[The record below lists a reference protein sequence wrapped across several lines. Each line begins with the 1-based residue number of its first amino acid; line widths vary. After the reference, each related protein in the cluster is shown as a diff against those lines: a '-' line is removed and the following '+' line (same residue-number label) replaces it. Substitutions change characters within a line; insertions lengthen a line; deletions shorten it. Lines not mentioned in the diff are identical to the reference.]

1 MKLPLYQVDAFSRS
15 VFGGNPAGVVPLDR
29 WIDDRTMQA
38 IAAENNLAETAFF
51 TPEADGF
58 RIRWFTPEVEIDL
71 CGHATLASAHIL
83 FTRLEPGREAVE
95 FASKSGPL
103 RVTRDGER
111 LVLDF
116 PVWTPV
122 PCASPAGLCEALG
135 AEPNETFRGGSD
147 FLLVFE
153 NEAQVRA
160 LAPDF
165 GALRRVDARGVIAT
179 APGGDVDFV
188 SRFFAPA
195 AGVNEDP
202 VTGSAHCA
210 LTPYWVARL
219 GKNPLRARQISK
231 RVGELECELAG
242 NRVKIAGQA
251 AVYLEGSI
259 TVG

>member
-1 MKLPLYQVDAFSRS
+1 MKLPLYQVDAFSSS
-15 VFGGNPAGVVPLDR
+15 VFGGNPAAVVPLER
-29 WIDDRTMQA
+29 WLDDRTMQA

-51 TPEADGF
+51 AREAGGF
-58 RIRWFTPEVEIDL
+58 RIRWFTPEIEVDL
-71 CGHATLASAHIL
+71 CGHATLASAHVL
-83 FTRLEPGREAVE
+83 FTQLEADRDAVE

-103 RVTRDGER
+103 RVARDGDR

-116 PVWTPV
+116 PVWTPAV
-122 PCASPAGLCEALG
+122 CAPPPGLFEAIG
-135 AEPNETFRGGSD
+135 AEPGETYRGGSD
-147 FLLVFE
+147 YLLVFG
-153 NEAQVRA
+153 NEGEVRA

-165 GALRRVDARGVIAT
+165 AALRRVDARGVITT
-179 APGGDVDFV
+179 APGTDVDFI

-219 GKNPLRARQISK
+219 RRNPLRARQIS
-231 RVGELECELAG
+231 RRGGELECELAG
-242 NRVKIAGQA
+242 DRVKIAGRA
-251 AVYLEGSI
+251 ALYLEGTI

>member
-1 MKLPLYQVDAFSRS
+1 MKLPLYQVDAFSSS
-15 VFGGNPAGVVPLDR
+15 VFGGNPAGVVPLEH

-51 TPEADGF
+51 ARDGEGF
-58 RIRWFTPEVEIDL
+58 HIRWFTPEVEIDL

-83 FTRLEPGREAVE
+83 FTKLEPGREAVE

-103 RVTRDGER
+103 RVTRDRDR

-122 PCASPAGLCEALG
+122 ACAPPPGLFEALG
-135 AEPNETFRGGSD
+135 AEPRETYRGGSD

-160 LAPDF
+160 LVPDF
-165 GALRRVDARGVIAT
+165 GALRRVESRGTIVT
-179 APGGDVDFV
+179 APGDDVAFV
-188 SRFFAPA
+188 SRFFAPS
-195 AGVNEDP
+195 AGVPEDP

-219 GKNPLRARQISK
+219 GKNPLHARQIS
-231 RVGELECELAG
+231 RRGGELTCELAG
-242 NRVKIAGQA
+242 DRVKIAGRA
-251 AVYLEGSI
+251 ALYLEGSI

>member
-1 MKLPLYQVDAFSRS
+1 MKLPLYQVDAFSSS

-29 WIDDRTMQA
+29 WIDERTMLA

-51 TPEADGF
+51 TRDGDGF
-58 RIRWFTPEVEIDL
+58 AIRWFTPEVEIDL

-83 FTRLEPGREAVE
+83 FAKLEPGRDAVE

-103 RVTRDGER
+103 RVSRDGDR

-122 PCASPAGLCEALG
+122 ASAPPAGLFEAIG
-135 AEPNETFRGGSD
+135 AEPRETYKGGSD
-147 FLLVFE
+147 WLLVFE

-160 LAPDF
+160 LQPDF
-165 GALRRVDARGVIAT
+165 GALRRVEARGTIAT
-179 APGGDVDFV
+179 APGDEVDFV

-219 GKNPLRARQISK
+219 GKNPLRARQIS
-231 RVGELECELAG
+231 RRGGELECTLAG
-242 NRVKIAGQA
+242 DRVKIGGRVAL
-251 AVYLEGSI
+251 YLEGSI

>member
-1 MKLPLYQVDAFSRS
+1 MKLPLYQVDAFSS
-15 VFGGNPAGVVPLDR
+15 AVFGGNPAGVVPLES

-51 TPEADGF
+51 ARDGQGF

-83 FTRLEPGREAVE
+83 FTKLEPGRDAVE

-103 RVTRDGER
+103 RVTRDGDR

-122 PCASPAGLCEALG
+122 ACATPAGLYEAIG
-135 AEPNETFRGGSD
+135 AEPRETYRGGSD
-147 FLLVFE
+147 YLLVFDE
-153 NEAQVRA
+153 AAQVRA
-160 LAPDF
+160 LDPDF
-165 GALRRVDARGVIAT
+165 GSLRHVEARGVIVT
-179 APGGDVDFV
+179 APGDDVDFV

-195 AGVNEDP
+195 AGVPEDP

-219 GKNPLRARQISK
+219 GRNPLRARQIS
-231 RVGELECELAG
+231 RRGGELECELAG
-242 NRVKIAGQA
+242 DRVKIAGRA
-251 AVYLEGSI
+251 ALYLEGSI